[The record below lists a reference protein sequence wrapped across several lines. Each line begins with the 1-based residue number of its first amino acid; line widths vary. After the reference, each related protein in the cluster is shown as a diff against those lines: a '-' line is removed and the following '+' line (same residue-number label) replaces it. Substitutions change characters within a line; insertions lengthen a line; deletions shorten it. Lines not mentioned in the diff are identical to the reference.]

1 MKVSYIESILAM
13 ASEGMTPEQ
22 IAEQLYVDE
31 CDSLADGEYICQLQ
45 PKEVKGWIARAEQF
59 DKNEA
64 ENAEYFLFRRVMNA
78 LEYLEIRSK
87 RIENIE
93 AKKQLELF

>member
-1 MKVSYIESILAM
+1 M
-13 ASEGMTPEQ
+13 
-22 IAEQLYVDE
+22 
-31 CDSLADGEYICQLQ
+31 SLPVYTTEKLSKNRVAIFQDGEYICQLQ

-64 ENAEYFLFRRVMNA
+64 ENADYFLFRRIMNA